1 MVGGAGRPADRPVSR
16 DAPIA
21 VAAIRRVLVRAPNWL
36 GDTVMAVPTLRALHQ
51 ALPDAE
57 LWCLGPW
64 APTILEAEPGVA
76 RRLDYPREWA
86 ARRAL
91 AGELRR
97 AGVDLALLLPNS
109 FESALHAWLAG
120 ARWRVG
126 YAGDGRRA
134 LLTHAVPAPG
144 GRAHQVAVY
153 LDLLRV
159 LGVAATPAPPTLH
172 VGPARRDEARR
183 LLGAIGLGGRKVAVG
198 IQLGAAFGPSKL
210 WPLDRVAALAVALE
224 REGTP
229 VVFLGSPTAAPLL
242 EGVARELPGPVRSL
256 IGRDHPALL
265 PALLAELGLLVSPDS
280 GPAHVAA
287 AVGVPVVALFG
298 PTDPRLAAP
307 MGEGH
312 VALWRRPPCAP
323 CFLPR
328 CPIDHRCLR
337 DLGVDEV
344 LAAVRARF
352 GRPAE

>member
-1 MVGGAGRPADRPVSR
+1 VVGGAGRAADRPVSR
-16 DAPIA
+16 AAPIA
-21 VAAIRRVLVRAPNWL
+21 VAAIRRVLVRTPNWL
-36 GDTVMAVPTLRALHQ
+36 GDTVMAVPTLRALRQ

-57 LWCLGPW
+57 LWCVGPW
-64 APTILEAEPGVA
+64 APTILEAEPGMT
-76 RRLDYPREWA
+76 RRLDYPRTWG
-86 ARRAL
+86 ARGAL

-97 AGVDLALLLPNS
+97 AGVDLAVLLPNS

-134 LLTHAVPAPG
+134 LLTHALATPD
-144 GRAHQVAVY
+144 GRAHQVTVY

-159 LGVAATPAPPTLH
+159 LRVAAPPAPPTLH
-172 VGPARRDEARR
+172 VSPARRDEARR
-183 LLGAIGLGGRKVAVG
+183 LLDTTGLGGGSGAVG

-210 WPLDRVAALAVALE
+210 WPPDRVAALAAALE

-242 EGVARELPGPVRSL
+242 GDVARALPGPVRSL
-256 IGRDHPALL
+256 VGRDHPALL
-265 PALLAELGLLVSPDS
+265 PALLAELGCLVSPDS

-287 AVGVPVVALFG
+287 AVGVPVVTLFG

-312 VALWRRPPCAP
+312 AALWRRPPCAP
-323 CFLPR
+323 CFRPR

-337 DLGVDEV
+337 DLGVAEV

-352 GRPAE
+352 GRPR